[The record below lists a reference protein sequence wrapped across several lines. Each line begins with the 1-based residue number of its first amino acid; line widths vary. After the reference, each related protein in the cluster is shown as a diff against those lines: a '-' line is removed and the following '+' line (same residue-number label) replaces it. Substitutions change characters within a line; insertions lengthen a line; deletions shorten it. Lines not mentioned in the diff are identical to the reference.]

1 MASRKGKKRVDS
13 PGLDPAWF
21 DLLANSSRDNEV
33 DEVPPGWLTMKDLA
47 AAWGLSVSYGTQRLR
62 TLVEKGLVETRTFR
76 LQRNTIRPV
85 PHYRIKKG

>member
-1 MASRKGKKRVDS
+1 MASRKRQKRVDS

-21 DLLANSSRDNEV
+21 DLLSNSSGTNKV
-33 DEVPPGWLTMKDLA
+33 DEVPPGWLTMKELA
-47 AAWGLSVSYGTQRLR
+47 AAWGLSVSYGTQKLR